1 MRNRTIVAVLGVA
14 LIGVPAV
21 AQAKNEDKQG
31 LAGYEEAVRHA
42 LKHGE
47 YEKYERAYLRAYEK
61 YADAFGVEAA
71 GRNIVIFGELTEK
84 GEKPAAKGE
93 VTKDTAM
100 FEASLTVPAEATTT
114 VPAESAAATSAYS
127 GGAGNS
133 TVQCESGGDYSAN
146 TGNGYYGGYQF
157 DSGTWDAY
165 GDPAYA
171 EASDAPPAAQDAAAA
186 SVPYDAWP
194 NC

>member
-1 MRNRTIVAVLGVA
+1 MRNRIIAAALGFA

-21 AQAKNEDKQG
+21 AQAKDENKKA

-42 LKHGE
+42 LKNGE
-47 YEKYERAYLRAYEK
+47 YEKYEQAYLRAYDK
-61 YADAFGVEAA
+61 YSDSFGVEAA
-71 GRNIVIFGELTEK
+71 GRNIVLFGEFTDQ
-84 GEKPAAKGE
+84 GEKPAAKAE

-100 FEASLTVPAEATTT
+100 FEASLAAPAETTTT
-114 VPAESAAATSAYS
+114 VPAESTTTTSYS
-127 GGAGNS
+127 RGAGNS
-133 TVQCESGGDYSAN
+133 TVMCESGGDYSAN

-165 GDPAYA
+165 GDPAYG
-171 EASDAPPAAQDAAAA
+171 EASEAPPAVQDAAAA

>member
-1 MRNRTIVAVLGVA
+1 MRNRIAAAVAGIA
-14 LIGVPAV
+14 LFGVPAV
-21 AQAKNEDKQG
+21 ALAKDEDKKGQP
-31 LAGYEEAVRHA
+31 GYEEAIN
-42 LKHGE
+42 HGLE
-47 YEKYERAYLRAYEK
+47 TGDYKSHEERYLRAYK
-61 YADAFGVEAA
+61 RYADAFGVEAA
-71 GRNIVIFGELTEK
+71 GRNIVLFGMLTEK
-84 GEKPAAKGE
+84 GEKPAPEAE
-93 VTKDTAM
+93 VVKDAEM
-100 FEASLTVPAEATTT
+100 FEAAVAAPAETTEVPVEATAETTT
-114 VPAESAAATSAYS
+114 TYS

-165 GDPAYA
+165 GDPAYG
-171 EASDAPPAAQDAAAA
+171 EANEAPPAVQDAAAA